1 MISVSAAAAAR
12 ASTLQAV
19 VIASVAFGF
28 ARRIF
33 NGGYVISVSPMATIH
48 TLPVEPLT
56 DAAFAPFGQLISA
69 KERTPDFETASGTRG
84 WAVDF
89 QSGRPLIM
97 LLRTPYQGLRLTKL
111 ERHLNV
117 TQTFLP
123 MGGSPA
129 VVAVAPPPDDGRAD
143 RRPSPSDVRAFL
155 LDGRT
160 GYMLRR
166 GVWHSLD
173 RYALYP
179 PATEWVIITDHE
191 TQDDLVEGYAGQH
204 PHRFTQEVDFAAE
217 VGVTL
222 ELVLM

>member
-1 MISVSAAAAAR
+1 MISVSADAAAR
-12 ASTLQAV
+12 ASAPQAA

-33 NGGYVISVSPMATIH
+33 NGGYVISVASMVTIH
-48 TLPVEPLT
+48 RVKLEPLT
-56 DAAFAPFGQLISA
+56 DDAFAPFGQLISA
-69 KERTPDFETASGTRG
+69 KARTPDFETASGTRG

-129 VVAVAPPPDDGRAD
+129 VVAVAPAD
-143 RRPSPSDVRAFL
+143 AGDRDTGPSP
-155 LDGRT
+155 
-160 GYMLRR
+160 
-166 GVWHSLD
+166 
-173 RYALYP
+173 
-179 PATEWVIITDHE
+179 
-191 TQDDLVEGYAGQH
+191 
-204 PHRFTQEVDFAAE
+204 
-217 VGVTL
+217 
-222 ELVLM
+222 